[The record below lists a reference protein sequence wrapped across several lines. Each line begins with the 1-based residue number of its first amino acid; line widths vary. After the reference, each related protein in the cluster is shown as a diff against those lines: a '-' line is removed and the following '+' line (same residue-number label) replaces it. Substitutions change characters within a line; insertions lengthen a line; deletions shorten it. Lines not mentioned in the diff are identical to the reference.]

1 MECQHSS
8 QTSLNSFCCLLNKAA
23 PFFIYFFVL
32 EQQNIYK
39 SVFAANFACTQAIIP
54 HLSRC
59 VYMHMLEVCILFI
72 L

>member
-1 MECQHSS
+1 MSAFKSDLLEFFLLPFKQSS
-8 QTSLNSFCCLLNKAA
+8 PIFLF
-23 PFFIYFFVL
+23 FFVL